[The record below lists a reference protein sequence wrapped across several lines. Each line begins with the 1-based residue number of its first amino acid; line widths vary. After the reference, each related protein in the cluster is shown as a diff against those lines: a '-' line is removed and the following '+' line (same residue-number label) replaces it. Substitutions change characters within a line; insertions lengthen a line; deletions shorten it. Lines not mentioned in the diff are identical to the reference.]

1 MTHRRSVGRWT
12 AGVTAAL
19 VLVVLATTSAATTSA
34 ATTSVAAPAA
44 PDAGGDRP
52 GSYSSSEGR
61 LDYQVHVPPSWRPD
75 RPMPVVVAVHGCAM
89 SGSGLN
95 SMKATTRFD
104 ELADREGFLVVY
116 PTQSLL
122 RNVQM
127 CWNSLSPDHQ
137 DRGRGEPEL
146 LAGMIRQVVD
156 GYGADARQ
164 VHVAGASSGAG
175 TAVIM
180 GVTYP
185 DLVATVTSVA
195 GGEYGF
201 HRARD
206 DLDAV
211 TPVDNARLAH
221 AVMGPRARHVPLLVV
236 QGDQDEVV
244 PPFMADRLVRQW
256 LALDALVATGRPD
269 ADPAPDDVARVEP
282 PAGHPYTRTSH
293 RGPGGAAIDSYL
305 VEGQG
310 HAWSG
315 PRSEGLFVDRDG
327 PDLSAIVWD
336 FASGRPLAPAG
347 SGP

>member
-1 MTHRRSVGRWT
+1 MTHRRSIGRWT
-12 AGVTAAL
+12 GWVTAAL
-19 VLVVLATTSAATTSA
+19 VLVVLAATPSA
-34 ATTSVAAPAA
+34 AAPAA
-44 PDAGGDRP
+44 GPAPGGDRT

-61 LDYQVHVPPSWRPD
+61 LAYQVHVPPSWRPD

-89 SGSGLN
+89 SGYGLN

-146 LAGMIRQVVD
+146 LAGMIRQVV
-156 GYGADARQ
+156 GEYGADARQ

-175 TAVIM
+175 TAVIL

-201 HRARD
+201 HRAQD

-211 TPVDNARLAH
+211 TPVDNARLARS
-221 AVMGPRARHVPLLVV
+221 VMGPRARHVPLLVV

-244 PPFMADRLVRQW
+244 PPFMADRLVQQW
-256 LALDALVATGRPD
+256 LALDALIDTGRPD
-269 ADPAPDDVARVEP
+269 ADPAPDDVTRLAP
-282 PAGHPYTRTSH
+282 PGLHPYTLTSH

-315 PRSEGLFVDRDG
+315 PRADGLFVDRAG
-327 PDLSAIVWD
+327 PDLSEIVWD
-336 FASGRPLAPAG
+336 FASARPITSEG
-347 SGP
+347 S